1 MKSSVLKLVLVA
13 SLMSLPLLASAQLY
27 LGGSI
32 AGATAKVANSSA
44 DSKSWSFR
52 IQPEIGYLLNDDW
65 AIGGR
70 FSYRFAEGRL
80 EYAAGSQVTS
90 NTNELTINPY
100 AAYSPFRRGN
110 FALWAEVGLEF
121 APALRAEDYSSY
133 GAYAI
138 PVLTYE
144 LGDHLVLKS
153 SLGFASLAVS
163 GTSNGD
169 FSFSGSVGGKTDLT
183 VGFVYKF

>member
-32 AGATAKVANSSA
+32 AGSTAKVANSSA
-44 DSKSWSFR
+44 DSKSWTFL
-52 IQPEIGYLLNDDW
+52 IQPEIGYLLNDNW

-70 FSYRFAEGRL
+70 FSYRLGESRL
-80 EYAAGSQVTS
+80 DYATGTERIS
-90 NTNELTINPY
+90 NTNDLTINPY
-100 AAYSPFRRGN
+100 VAYSPFRRGD
-110 FALWAEVGLEF
+110 FALWAEVGVKF
-121 APALRAEDYSSY
+121 APALRAGDYSSY

-153 SLGFASLAVS
+153 SLGFAALSVN
-163 GTSNGD
+163 GNSNGD
-169 FSFSGSVGGKTDLT
+169 FSFSGSVGGKSDLS